1 MYVYIYVYM
10 YINIESSQF
19 YRVGDIT
26 HTELLMEDNAIIYT
40 AGNWLPFSTTQEH
53 ISWDT
58 NLQWRSD

>member
-40 AGNWLPFSTTQEH
+40 AGN
-53 ISWDT
+53 
-58 NLQWRSD
+58 